1 MSFSIDAA
9 QPSGI
14 LNARS
19 NSTLRLDMEFGD
31 QLRTTGRALKNWA
44 IAQALDSLAVGILW
58 LAGLYILHVPWAP
71 LWALLAAVLQI
82 VPHFGPIL
90 ALIGPAL
97 AAMMPW
103 KDWQHPVGVLI
114 LYAIVVVLDGFL
126 LQPYFMRRTAKVPI
140 WASILVPIV
149 LGIVW
154 PFWGILLSPP
164 LLAVIY
170 AFKARYHKSAPAG
183 LKT

>member
-1 MSFSIDAA
+1 
-9 QPSGI
+9 
-14 LNARS
+14 
-19 NSTLRLDMEFGD
+19 MEFGD
-31 QLRTTGRALKNWA
+31 HLRTTGRALKNWA

-58 LAGLYILHVPWAP
+58 LAGLYILHVPWAA

-97 AAMMPW
+97 AAMMAW

-126 LQPYFMRRTAKVPI
+126 LQPYFMRRSAKVPV

-149 LGIVW
+149 LGIIW
-154 PFWGILLSPP
+154 AFLGLLVAS
-164 LLAVIY
+164 LFLAVAH
-170 AFKARYHKSAPAG
+170 AFKRQQGRETPQG
-183 LKT
+183 